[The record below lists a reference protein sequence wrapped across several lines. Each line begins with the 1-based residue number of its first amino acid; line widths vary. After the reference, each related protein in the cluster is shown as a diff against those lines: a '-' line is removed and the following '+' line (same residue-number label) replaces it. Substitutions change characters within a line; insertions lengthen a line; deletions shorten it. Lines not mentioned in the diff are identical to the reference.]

1 MSDPT
6 KPNEGDNSALY
17 VGLVVGVLVIY
28 AGCIIIRCSL
38 VKRTM
43 TRERVRLAER
53 RAALRAVR
61 RELQVRNAEGLER
74 QDILWHARVLA
85 ILFPEKVTVT
95 ETVTTMDD
103 ALTTT
108 SAVAVD
114 AHHLMYDPETQR
126 YHWTDEFLADPT
138 IQTCSICMEPFEQI
152 DDVVTGRCVHSYHYD
167 CMMSWLGTKLYKN
180 DCPYC
185 RQELWTASVYD
196 EILCQLKE
204 ADKDV
209 HVATPAHCNE
219 QETLGRQ

>member
-108 SAVAVD
+108 SDVAVAVD
-114 AHHLMYDPETQR
+114 AHHLMYDPESQR
-126 YHWTDEFLADPT
+126 YQWTDEFLADPT
-138 IQTCSICMEPFEQI
+138 IQTCSICMEPFGTPCECLLFLQSEEE
-152 DDVVTGRCVHSYHYD
+152 TYRGFSL
-167 CMMSWLGTKLYKN
+167 MSF
-180 DCPYC
+180 
-185 RQELWTASVYD
+185 S
-196 EILCQLKE
+196 
-204 ADKDV
+204 
-209 HVATPAHCNE
+209 HVAVCRTNRRC
-219 QETLGRQ
+219 GDW

>member
-17 VGLVVGVLVIY
+17 VGLILGVLVMY
-28 AGCIIIRCSL
+28 AVCVVIRCSL
-38 VKRTM
+38 VKRAM

-95 ETVTTMDD
+95 EAVTTMDD
-103 ALTTT
+103 AVTTT
-108 SAVAVD
+108 SAVAAD

-138 IQTCSICMEPFEQI
+138 IQTCSICMEPF
-152 DDVVTGRCVHSYHYD
+152 
-167 CMMSWLGTKLYKN
+167 GTPCECLLFLQSK
-180 DCPYC
+180 
-185 RQELWTASVYD
+185 
-196 EILCQLKE
+196 
-204 ADKDV
+204 
-209 HVATPAHCNE
+209 
-219 QETLGRQ
+219 